1 MISFL
6 PYFAGFI
13 MLLFSAGFYFA
24 LREQHKNQE

>member
-13 MLLFSAGFYFA
+13 MLLFSTGFYFA
-24 LREQHKNQE
+24 LREKDNGK